1 MVRLK
6 KKAKTFVPT
15 VTTTTTTIKPGKIKN
30 YTCQWDWQRIEDAR
44 KP

>member
-15 VTTTTTTIKPGKIKN
+15 VTTTTTIKPGKIKN